1 MSVKAGILE
10 PEQKKFEYQTVMIA
24 ACQWVDRDS
33 LTNKRTGFDIIGQS
47 EDGVNDPHDPDQM
60 NCFVNVLF
68 VRGLGLQ
75 LTVDML
81 SV

>member
-10 PEQKKFEYQTVMIA
+10 QEQKKFEYQTVMIA
-24 ACQWVDRDS
+24 ACQWVDGEL
-33 LTNKRTGFDIIGQS
+33 LTNQRTGFDSIGQS
-47 EDGVNDPHDPDQM
+47 EDGVNDPHNPDQM

-68 VRGLGLQ
+68 VRGLRLQ